1 MNTVVSQEAP
11 SRRRLPPER
20 RVQEI
25 LDAALVEFAGRG
37 YAATRM
43 DDIAG
48 RAGLSKGGLY
58 AHFASKEDM
67 LAALLER
74 WLKPTPI
81 DPEAMLDGVQSL
93 RALSCRFVDCLYE
106 ALSQP
111 AVMTTFRLLMAEGWR
126 VPDVMER
133 WRSDAQLERVAL
145 ARLIELAAARGLCG
159 SRAARH
165 PWLLLSP
172 VVHALMVAM
181 IAGDPQRAREPEW
194 RAGHI
199 EMMCALLAAT

>member
-1 MNTVVSQEAP
+1 MNTVVSQDAP

-25 LDAALVEFAGRG
+25 LDAALVEFSARG
-37 YAATRM
+37 YGATRM
-43 DDIAG
+43 DDIAA

-67 LAALLER
+67 LAALLEL

-81 DPEAMLDGVQSL
+81 DPEAMLDGVCSL
-93 RALSCRFVDCLYE
+93 RELSCRFVDCLYE

-126 VPDVMER
+126 VPEVMER

-145 ARLIELAAARGLCG
+145 ARLIELAAARGLCAN
-159 SRAARH
+159 RAARH
-165 PWLLLSP
+165 SWLLLSP

-181 IAGDPQRAREPEW
+181 ITGDPQRAREPEW

-199 EMMCALLAAT
+199 EMMCALLAAA